1 MSPAVD
7 LNNIAAGYRGK
18 TVIREVNLTVPVG
31 RVVGISGPN
40 GSGKTTLL
48 RAIQGVVPITSGDA
62 CVCGLPLV
70 RKNYRN
76 IQMQTACVFQ
86 TSVVDR
92 RLPICAGEVVMM
104 GRYAR
109 MGVFGRVETA
119 DREIVADSLERVD
132 ALHLANR
139 PYGQLSGG
147 EMQRVNLARALAAQ
161 PRLLLLDE
169 PTTFL
174 DAQSQQTFRELL
186 ADIQLEDHLTTIM
199 VSHDAEM
206 LASLCEE
213 IVMMTSGSVE
223 QTIHSVRTNPDRE
236 SHHV

>member
-1 MSPAVD
+1 
-7 LNNIAAGYRGK
+7 
-18 TVIREVNLTVPVG
+18 
-31 RVVGISGPN
+31 
-40 GSGKTTLL
+40 
-48 RAIQGVVPITSGDA
+48 
-62 CVCGLPLV
+62 
-70 RKNYRN
+70 
-76 IQMQTACVFQ
+76 
-86 TSVVDR
+86 
-92 RLPICAGEVVMM
+92 MM

>member
-1 MSPAVD
+1 
-7 LNNIAAGYRGK
+7 
-18 TVIREVNLTVPVG
+18 
-31 RVVGISGPN
+31 
-40 GSGKTTLL
+40 
-48 RAIQGVVPITSGDA
+48 
-62 CVCGLPLV
+62 
-70 RKNYRN
+70 
-76 IQMQTACVFQ
+76 
-86 TSVVDR
+86 
-92 RLPICAGEVVMM
+92 MM

-119 DREIVADSLERVD
+119 DLEIVADSLERVD